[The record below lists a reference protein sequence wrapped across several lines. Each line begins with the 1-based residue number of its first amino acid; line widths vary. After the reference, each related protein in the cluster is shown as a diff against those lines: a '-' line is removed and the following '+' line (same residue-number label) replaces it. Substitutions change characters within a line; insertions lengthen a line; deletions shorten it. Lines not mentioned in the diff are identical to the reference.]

1 VVILLYITEKIKLNI
16 AMSDDTQ
23 LDSTVN
29 SILTQL
35 KDTTTLSKKVEQIP
49 ENDLNKENLENFVI
63 KYASRLIVD
72 ATESVEY
79 IKDNVQ
85 MAPTAEDVV
94 SLAELIKSTS
104 SALEVLNKIVV
115 NNKKSATS
123 LSIKKMDVESKR
135 EELDIKVNN
144 NLIASREE
152 MMNQLF
158 KKAKVVEGTIVDIN

>member
-1 VVILLYITEKIKLNI
+1 
-16 AMSDDTQ
+16 MSDDTQ
-23 LDSTVN
+23 LDSTVD

-35 KDTTTLSKKVEQIP
+35 KDTTVLSKKVEKLP
-49 ENDLNKENLENFVI
+49 DADVNKENLENFVI
-63 KYASRLIVD
+63 QYASRLIVD

-85 MAPTAEDVV
+85 AAPTAEDVV

-115 NNKKSATS
+115 NNKKADTS
-123 LSIKKMDVESKR
+123 LTIKKMDVESKR
-135 EELDIKVNN
+135 EELDVRMNN

-152 MMNQLF
+152 IMNQLF
-158 KKAKVVEGTIVDIN
+158 KKVKTIEATVIDIPS

>member
-1 VVILLYITEKIKLNI
+1 
-16 AMSDDTQ
+16 MSDDTQ

-35 KDTTTLSKKVEQIP
+35 KDTTTLSKKVEKLP
-49 ENDLNKENLENFVI
+49 ETDLSKENLENFVI

-85 MAPTAEDVV
+85 VAPTAEDVV

-115 NNKKSATS
+115 NNKKADTS
-123 LSIKKMDVESKR
+123 LTIKKMDVESKR

-158 KKAKVVEGTIVDIN
+158 KKAKVIDATIIEAND

>member
-1 VVILLYITEKIKLNI
+1 
-16 AMSDDTQ
+16 MSDDTQ
-23 LDSTVN
+23 LDSTVD

-35 KDTTTLSKKVEQIP
+35 KDTTLLTKKVEKLPDSDI
-49 ENDLNKENLENFVI
+49 NKENLENFVI
-63 KYASRLIVD
+63 QYASRLIVD

-85 MAPTAEDVV
+85 AAPTAEDVV

-115 NNKKSATS
+115 NNKKAATS
-123 LSIKKMDVESKR
+123 LTIKKMDVESKR
-135 EELDIKVNN
+135 EELDVKMNN

-152 MMNQLF
+152 IMNQLF
-158 KKAKVVEGTIVDIN
+158 KKAKTIEATIIDIP

>member
-1 VVILLYITEKIKLNI
+1 
-16 AMSDDTQ
+16 MSDDAE

-35 KDTTTLSKKVEQIP
+35 KDTTTLSKKVEKLP

-85 MAPTAEDVV
+85 MAPTSEDVI

-115 NNKKSATS
+115 NNKKIDAS
-123 LSIKKMDVESKR
+123 LTIKKMDIENKR
-135 EELDIKVNN
+135 EELDIKVNTS
-144 NLIASREE
+144 LIASREE

-158 KKAKVVEGTIVDIN
+158 KKAKMVEATIIDIP